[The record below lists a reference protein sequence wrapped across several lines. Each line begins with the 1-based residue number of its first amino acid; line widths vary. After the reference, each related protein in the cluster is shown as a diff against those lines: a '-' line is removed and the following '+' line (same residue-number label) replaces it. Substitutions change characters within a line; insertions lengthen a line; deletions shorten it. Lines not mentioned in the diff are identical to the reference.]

1 MPAHSTRAGLLSVC
15 SCLAHL
21 FSLPIGRPPLL
32 AELRV
37 GVGGGLRV
45 SGLSVRL
52 CATQESTRPIRVTAE
67 RNRTLLRRSVRM
79 IRVQEHLAE
88 QFVRW
93 RPGV

>member
-1 MPAHSTRAGLLSVC
+1 
-15 SCLAHL
+15 
-21 FSLPIGRPPLL
+21 LP

-37 GVGGGLRV
+37 GVGGGLSV
-45 SGLSVRL
+45 SGLSVRP

-67 RNRTLLRRSVRM
+67 RNRKLLRRSVRM
-79 IRVQEHLAE
+79 IRAQEHLAE